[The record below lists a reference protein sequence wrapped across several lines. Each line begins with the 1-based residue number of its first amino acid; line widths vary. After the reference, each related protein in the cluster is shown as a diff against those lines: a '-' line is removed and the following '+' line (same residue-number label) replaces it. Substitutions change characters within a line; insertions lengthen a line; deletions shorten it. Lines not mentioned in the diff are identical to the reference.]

1 MHLGGVTPTPDHP
14 KLAKTALG
22 AEASVPWTHYP
33 DAARAAADMVARG
46 LCLWAVEGGHTSQ
59 SIFDPQVRIPVAG
72 PPVVVVLGHEVSG
85 IDPRIVRQ
93 CERVVHIPMQGIKG
107 SLNVSVALGVVS
119 YVLRFG
125 SR

>member
-1 MHLGGVTPTPDHP
+1 
-14 KLAKTALG
+14 
-22 AEASVPWTHYP
+22 
-33 DAARAAADMVARG
+33 
-46 LCLWAVEGGHTSQ
+46 
-59 SIFDPQVRIPVAG
+59 
-72 PPVVVVLGHEVSG
+72 VVVVLGHEVSG